1 MGASVGIGGLIV
13 GISMLVVFSMAYQ
26 SISSQIESGLDRL
39 DDADEPI
46 PTFTIDDAILFDGA
60 VVDYTI
66 ATPGTGYTNGTLASS
81 TGNGGF
87 AGDYTVDGS
96 GAIIDVVITSH
107 GDYSSAPTLTIT
119 CTTACAGNS
128 GNASVTATLGNAMY
142 ANFTNA
148 GSATIDFDDMWFFTN
163 GANPVPF
170 DTVYTSA
177 ISSTNWFTGETL
189 FLQWIGPVLD
199 PDLDRIS
206 MTVGPTTIGHNL
218 A

>member
-87 AGDYTVDGS
+87 AGDYTVEIGR
-96 GAIIDVVITSH
+96 
-107 GDYSSAPTLTIT
+107 
-119 CTTACAGNS
+119 
-128 GNASVTATLGNAMY
+128 ASCRERV
-142 ANFTNA
+142 
-148 GSATIDFDDMWFFTN
+148 
-163 GANPVPF
+163 
-170 DTVYTSA
+170 
-177 ISSTNWFTGETL
+177 
-189 FLQWIGPVLD
+189 
-199 PDLDRIS
+199 
-206 MTVGPTTIGHNL
+206 
-218 A
+218 

>member
-107 GDYSSAPTLTIT
+107 GNYSSAPTLAIT

-128 GNASVTATLGNAMY
+128 GTGSVTATLGNAMY

-189 FLQWIGPVLD
+189 FLQWIGPALD